1 MSSNRE
7 QRRAN
12 IRKHLE
18 TRIQGVKVGEVLNPD
33 TSRPFTDQE
42 LDDFIASGR
51 ERELL
56 SGNSGARL
64 KPVGQP

>member
-1 MSSNRE
+1 MSTNRE
-7 QRRAN
+7 QHRAN

-18 TRIQGVKVGEVLNPD
+18 TRIQGVKVSEVLNPD

-56 SGNSGARL
+56 SGGSGVRL
-64 KPVGQP
+64 RPIGPP